1 MERRREGERRR
12 GEGGQREG
20 RGRGQRGEREGRGRG
35 RRGEGEG
42 RERRKAEKGK
52 EGGREGEDLFLSL
65 SLSLF
70 PSSLSFSLSL
80 SLSLPL
86 SLSLSRILPF
96 APALSTQVGEERE
109 REREEKARESE
120 RETEREREGEREK
133 QARGDLDDVCRTTIP
148 PNTLSNRNQPR
159 LNWGI
164 PVSARDQRPGPE
176 TRSPSVRAP
185 RTPRYQEQA
194 TALRHVRNK
203 RRNHRPLPAAVGNSA
218 VRGGTAPKDQE
229 QESELL
235 L

>member
-1 MERRREGERRR
+1 MREEREGGAGEGKEERRENKTGRERRR
-12 GEGGQREG
+12 G
-20 RGRGQRGEREGRGRG
+20 
-35 RRGEGEG
+35 
-42 RERRKAEKGK
+42 
-52 EGGREGEDLFLSL
+52 
-65 SLSLF
+65 
-70 PSSLSFSLSL
+70 SLSL
-80 SLSLPL
+80 SLSLPPPSPSHSPSHSPSPSPSRSL
-86 SLSLSRILPF
+86 AFSLSLP
-96 APALSTQVGEERE
+96 LSPPKWEKS
-109 REREEKARESE
+109 EREEKARESE

-176 TRSPSVRAP
+176 TRSPTVRAP

-203 RRNHRPLPAAVGNSA
+203 RRIHRPLPAAVGNSA